1 MKLVIIGA
9 GGFRTPLLLKALH
22 QKFLDLGISQ
32 IVLYDTDQE
41 RQKLVNNLIAYAVPD
56 EIMQNNIRIS
66 GNARDALRGADFVI
80 TTFRAGGMEG
90 RILDERIPLKYGI
103 LGQETTGPGG
113 FSMAMRSIPVML
125 DYVELMRQV
134 CPDAWI
140 INFANPS
147 GLMTEAVLK
156 LGKWDKVIGI
166 CDGPESVRLF
176 AAGMMGVDEAAVKLD
191 YFGLNHLG
199 WVRKVLI
206 NGMDILPD
214 FISQLEDQSRMP
226 GLPFSGWLLRTLEMI
241 PNEYLYYYYYRST
254 AVNSILQE
262 EKTRGEYLHA
272 QNTRLEKALVK
283 LQSENRFAD
292 MWETYWE
299 YLNERSHTY
308 MQYASDKPRQE
319 TKEEEHLGYANVA
332 YRVIHG
338 LISGKVNTLVNVQ
351 NQGAVSGMNDDDV
364 VEIPVLLSA
373 GQITR
378 SQIGAIPEHALALM
392 QQVKR
397 YELSVID
404 AIKEHSY
411 SKCLQALAFH
421 PLIMDEALARKIL
434 DDYVKA
440 FRDQYP
446 VLE

>member
-41 RQKLVNNLIAYAVPD
+41 RQKLVNNLIAYAIPD

>member
-9 GGFRTPLLLKALH
+9 GGFRTPLLVKALH

-176 AAGMMGVDEAAVKLD
+176 AAGMMGVDEAAVQLD

-206 NGMDILPD
+206 NGMDILPN

-254 AVNSILQE
+254 AVNAILQE

-272 QNTRLEKALVK
+272 QNTRLEKALVN

-332 YRVIHG
+332 YRVING

-421 PLIMDEALARKIL
+421 PLVMDEALARKIL

>member
-9 GGFRTPLLLKALH
+9 GGFRTPLLVKALH

-254 AVNSILQE
+254 AVNAILQE

-272 QNTRLEKALVK
+272 QNTRLEKALVN

-332 YRVIHG
+332 YRVING

-421 PLIMDEALARKIL
+421 PLVMDEALARKIL

>member
-206 NGMDILPD
+206 NGMDILPN

-254 AVNSILQE
+254 AVNAILQE

-421 PLIMDEALARKIL
+421 PLVMDEALARKIL

>member
-332 YRVIHG
+332 YRVING

>member
-421 PLIMDEALARKIL
+421 PLVMDEALARKIL

>member
-254 AVNSILQE
+254 AVNAILQE

-421 PLIMDEALARKIL
+421 PLVMDEALARKIL

>member
-9 GGFRTPLLLKALH
+9 GGFRTPLLVKALH

-176 AAGMMGVDEAAVKLD
+176 AAGMMGVDEAAVQLD

-206 NGMDILPD
+206 NGMDILPN

-254 AVNSILQE
+254 AVNAILQE

-421 PLIMDEALARKIL
+421 PLVMDEALARKIL

>member
-9 GGFRTPLLLKALH
+9 GGYRTPLLLKALH

-32 IVLYDTDQE
+32 IILYDIDQE
-41 RQKLVNNLIAYAVPD
+41 RQKLVKDLIAYALPD

-319 TKEEEHLGYANVA
+319 TKEAPA
-332 YRVIHG
+332 
-338 LISGKVNTLVNVQ
+338 S
-351 NQGAVSGMNDDDV
+351 
-364 VEIPVLLSA
+364 
-373 GQITR
+373 
-378 SQIGAIPEHALALM
+378 
-392 QQVKR
+392 
-397 YELSVID
+397 
-404 AIKEHSY
+404 
-411 SKCLQALAFH
+411 SK
-421 PLIMDEALARKIL
+421 
-434 DDYVKA
+434 
-440 FRDQYP
+440 
-446 VLE
+446 

>member
-9 GGFRTPLLLKALH
+9 GGFRTPLLVKALH

-176 AAGMMGVDEAAVKLD
+176 AAGMMGVDEAAVQLD

-206 NGMDILPD
+206 NGMDILPN

-254 AVNSILQE
+254 AVNAILQE

-272 QNTRLEKALVK
+272 QNTRLEKALVN

-421 PLIMDEALARKIL
+421 PLVMDEALARKIL

>member
-176 AAGMMGVDEAAVKLD
+176 AAGMMGVDEAAVQLD

-206 NGMDILPD
+206 NGMDILPN

-254 AVNSILQE
+254 AVNAILQE

-272 QNTRLEKALVK
+272 QNTRLEKALVN

-332 YRVIHG
+332 YRVING

-421 PLIMDEALARKIL
+421 PLVMDEALARKIL

>member
-1 MKLVIIGA
+1 
-9 GGFRTPLLLKALH
+9 
-22 QKFLDLGISQ
+22 
-32 IVLYDTDQE
+32 
-41 RQKLVNNLIAYAVPD
+41 
-56 EIMQNNIRIS
+56 
-66 GNARDALRGADFVI
+66 
-80 TTFRAGGMEG
+80 
-90 RILDERIPLKYGI
+90 
-103 LGQETTGPGG
+103 
-113 FSMAMRSIPVML
+113 
-125 DYVELMRQV
+125 
-134 CPDAWI
+134 
-140 INFANPS
+140 
-147 GLMTEAVLK
+147 
-156 LGKWDKVIGI
+156 
-166 CDGPESVRLF
+166 
-176 AAGMMGVDEAAVKLD
+176 
-191 YFGLNHLG
+191 
-199 WVRKVLI
+199 
-206 NGMDILPD
+206 
-214 FISQLEDQSRMP
+214 
-226 GLPFSGWLLRTLEMI
+226 
-241 PNEYLYYYYYRST
+241 
-254 AVNSILQE
+254 
-262 EKTRGEYLHA
+262 
-272 QNTRLEKALVK
+272 LEKALVN

>member
-9 GGFRTPLLLKALH
+9 GGYRTPLLLKALH

-32 IVLYDTDQE
+32 IILYDIDQE
-41 RQKLVNNLIAYAVPD
+41 RQKLVKDLIAYAVPD

-90 RILDERIPLKYGI
+90 RILDEQIPLKYGI

-125 DYVELMRQV
+125 DYVELMRDV

-156 LGKWDKVIGI
+156 LGKWEKVIGI

-176 AAGMMGVDEAAVKLD
+176 AAGMMGVDEAAVQLD

-199 WVRKVLI
+199 WVRKILI
-206 NGMDILPD
+206 NGMDILPA

-226 GLPFSGWLLRTLEMI
+226 GLPFSGWLIKTLGMI

-254 AVNSILQE
+254 AVNAILQE

-272 QNTRLEKALVK
+272 QNTRLEKALTN
-283 LQSENRFAD
+283 LQSQKRFAD

-299 YLNERSHTY
+299 YLNERTHTY
-308 MQYASDKPRQE
+308 MQYASDKSRQE
-319 TKEEEHLGYANVA
+319 VKEEEHLGYANVA
-332 YRVIHG
+332 YRVIDG
-338 LISGKVNTLVNVQ
+338 LISGEVNTLVNVQ
-351 NQGAVSGMNDDDV
+351 NQGAVSGMRDDDV

-378 SQIGAIPEHALALM
+378 SHIGAIPAHALALM

-397 YELSVID
+397 YELAVID

-421 PLIMDEALARKIL
+421 PLVMDEALARKIL
-434 DDYVKA
+434 DDYINA